1 MYRYFKKVIG
11 VSTGNYIYFWKS
23 KRLPHTSPTTSNYSP
38 NLQLSYPGTKTR
50 LEFRGSCLKQDKI
63 TFNHGKV
70 VNIYIVYELDKIY
83 VKTSPALVNCLFGAV
98 SLTKNVDIDK
108 YKYSG
113 YGIGFDRRGSY
124 LLPSGRFGRNVISYA
139 VDMSSF
145 VHVNNKG
152 KDLLEE
158 VQHKA

>member
-63 TFNHGKV
+63 VFDHRKV
-70 VNIYIVYELDKIY
+70 VNIYIVYELIKYFKKKLTKKKELIKKDKIY
-83 VKTSPALVNCLFGAV
+83 IKTRPMLRPALEL
-98 SLTKNVDIDK
+98 
-108 YKYSG
+108 
-113 YGIGFDRRGSY
+113 
-124 LLPSGRFGRNVISYA
+124 
-139 VDMSSF
+139 
-145 VHVNNKG
+145 
-152 KDLLEE
+152 DLVEFMFIQLVMDLAEM
-158 VQHKA
+158 

>member
-63 TFNHGKV
+63 VFDHRKV
-70 VNIYIVYELDKIY
+70 VNIYIVYELIKYLKKKLTKKKELIKKDKIY
-83 VKTSPALVNCLFGAV
+83 IKTGPMLRPALEL
-98 SLTKNVDIDK
+98 
-108 YKYSG
+108 
-113 YGIGFDRRGSY
+113 
-124 LLPSGRFGRNVISYA
+124 
-139 VDMSSF
+139 
-145 VHVNNKG
+145 
-152 KDLLEE
+152 DLVEFMFIQLVMDLAEM
-158 VQHKA
+158 

>member
-63 TFNHGKV
+63 VFDHRKV
-70 VNIYIVYELDKIY
+70 VNIYMVYELIKYLKKKLTKKKELIKKDKIY
-83 VKTSPALVNCLFGAV
+83 IKTRPMLRPALEL
-98 SLTKNVDIDK
+98 
-108 YKYSG
+108 
-113 YGIGFDRRGSY
+113 
-124 LLPSGRFGRNVISYA
+124 
-139 VDMSSF
+139 
-145 VHVNNKG
+145 
-152 KDLLEE
+152 DLVEFMFIQLVMDLAEM
-158 VQHKA
+158 

>member
-63 TFNHGKV
+63 VFDHRKV
-70 VNIYIVYELDKIY
+70 VNIYIVYELIKYLKKKINKKKELIKKDKIY
-83 VKTSPALVNCLFGAV
+83 IKTRPMLRPALEL
-98 SLTKNVDIDK
+98 
-108 YKYSG
+108 
-113 YGIGFDRRGSY
+113 
-124 LLPSGRFGRNVISYA
+124 
-139 VDMSSF
+139 
-145 VHVNNKG
+145 
-152 KDLLEE
+152 DLVEFMFIQLVMDLAEM
-158 VQHKA
+158 

>member
-63 TFNHGKV
+63 VFDHRKV
-70 VNIYIVYELDKIY
+70 VNIYIVYELIKCLKKKLTKKKELIKKDKIY
-83 VKTSPALVNCLFGAV
+83 IKTRPMLRPALEL
-98 SLTKNVDIDK
+98 
-108 YKYSG
+108 
-113 YGIGFDRRGSY
+113 
-124 LLPSGRFGRNVISYA
+124 
-139 VDMSSF
+139 
-145 VHVNNKG
+145 
-152 KDLLEE
+152 DLVEFMFIQLVMDLAEM
-158 VQHKA
+158 

>member
-63 TFNHGKV
+63 VFDHRKV
-70 VNIYIVYELDKIY
+70 VNIYIVYELIKYLKKKLTKKKELIKKDKIY
-83 VKTSPALVNCLFGAV
+83 IKTRPMLRPALEL
-98 SLTKNVDIDK
+98 
-108 YKYSG
+108 
-113 YGIGFDRRGSY
+113 
-124 LLPSGRFGRNVISYA
+124 
-139 VDMSSF
+139 
-145 VHVNNKG
+145 
-152 KDLLEE
+152 DLIEFMFIQLVMDLAEM
-158 VQHKA
+158 

>member
-63 TFNHGKV
+63 VFDHRKV
-70 VNIYIVYELDKIY
+70 VNIYIVYELIKCLKKKLTKKKELIKKDKIY
-83 VKTSPALVNCLFGAV
+83 IKTRPMLRPALEL
-98 SLTKNVDIDK
+98 
-108 YKYSG
+108 
-113 YGIGFDRRGSY
+113 
-124 LLPSGRFGRNVISYA
+124 
-139 VDMSSF
+139 
-145 VHVNNKG
+145 
-152 KDLLEE
+152 DLIEFMFIQLVMDLAEM
-158 VQHKA
+158 

>member
-63 TFNHGKV
+63 VFDHRKV
-70 VNIYIVYELDKIY
+70 VNIYMVYELIKYLKKKLTKKKELIKKDKIY
-83 VKTSPALVNCLFGAV
+83 IKTRPILRPALEL
-98 SLTKNVDIDK
+98 
-108 YKYSG
+108 
-113 YGIGFDRRGSY
+113 
-124 LLPSGRFGRNVISYA
+124 
-139 VDMSSF
+139 
-145 VHVNNKG
+145 
-152 KDLLEE
+152 DLVEFMFIQLVMDLAEM
-158 VQHKA
+158 

>member
-63 TFNHGKV
+63 VFDHRKV
-70 VNIYIVYELDKIY
+70 VNIYIVYELIKYLKKKLTKKKELIKKDKIY
-83 VKTSPALVNCLFGAV
+83 IKTRPMLRPALEL
-98 SLTKNVDIDK
+98 
-108 YKYSG
+108 
-113 YGIGFDRRGSY
+113 
-124 LLPSGRFGRNVISYA
+124 
-139 VDMSSF
+139 
-145 VHVNNKG
+145 
-152 KDLLEE
+152 DLVEFMFIQLVMDLAEM
-158 VQHKA
+158 